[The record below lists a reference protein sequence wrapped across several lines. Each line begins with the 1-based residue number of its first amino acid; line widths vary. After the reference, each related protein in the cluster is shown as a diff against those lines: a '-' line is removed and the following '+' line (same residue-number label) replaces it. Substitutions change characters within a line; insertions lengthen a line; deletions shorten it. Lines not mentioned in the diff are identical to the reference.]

1 MLTRKK
7 MAAKQKA
14 DGNTSS
20 RPPLPL
26 PCTRLVC
33 LTPLCT
39 CSFYHAEDFLA
50 AELAALDDAA
60 DEAAD
65 EDASHVAQME
75 RQRYVTLPC
84 YYYTHCKA
92 KGKGV

>member
-1 MLTRKK
+1 M
-7 MAAKQKA
+7 
-14 DGNTSS
+14 
-20 RPPLPL
+20 
-26 PCTRLVC
+26 
-33 LTPLCT
+33 
-39 CSFYHAEDFLA
+39 A

-92 KGKGV
+92 KGNGV